1 MYVYLAILEEEF
13 QEYKRVIR
21 ISKSKKSRQHNGQ
34 NKKKTHDNPQN
45 TTQKTEDRATR
56 TPLRTGVELRCSG
69 RVGSYVLTVDILI
82 HFFIGCLQR
91 GTCPTIVYSALLY
104 ISRCVTGDSIR
115 LGFV

>member
-1 MYVYLAILEEEF
+1 MENKTRRNFVFLPVSQVRTNTFFIVYF
-13 QEYKRVIR
+13 Q
-21 ISKSKKSRQHNGQ
+21 
-34 NKKKTHDNPQN
+34 KTHDNPQN

-115 LGFV
+115 LAFV